1 MIKNRVVYSCM
12 AILLVLFIVMVAVLP
27 NINIETKNN
36 EFSYETLVFNK
47 SKVTTVDIEIA
58 EEDWEDMLANAADE
72 EYKQANVT
80 VNGKRIEN
88 VAIRTKG
95 NLSLREVVN
104 SDSDRYSLKIDFDY
118 YDNTQS
124 LYGLKKLNLNNN
136 YSDTTLMREYISY
149 ELMEKMGLP
158 TPEHSYMYVTVNGE
172 ERGLYLGV
180 EAVDETFLAKNYGS
194 NNGFLFKPDGTGSD
208 LKYISDNIEDYTGI
222 GLKTNEDNIEESK
235 LIEMLDAINN
245 GGDLEQYLDVDE
257 MLRYFAVNTALVN
270 LDSYQ
275 GNMKHNYYLYEDN
288 GVFSIIPWDYN
299 MSFGGFGVG
308 GGGMGGRPNQEQAGA
323 STETDN
329 TEVADDTT
337 TNKSNT
343 EVTDDAASNMP
354 MNGQGM
360 QPPQNGEMPQGGP
373 QQEGNQPPE
382 MNGNPPE
389 MPAGEQNQNP
399 QQQETQA
406 NTNTNKDTSAT
417 EDASANADAQ
427 KQEDN
432 RPQRGGMGMGMSSN
446 LMSESAINFSI
457 TTPVS
462 GTTLE
467 ERPLLNA
474 LLSNEEYREIYEGYL
489 EELATNYLTEDYVQ
503 NITKNL
509 AAMLTTYVEADPTKF
524 STTEQFLE
532 AVEGDNSLP
541 EFAKQRSESI
551 LKQLSGELVVEAD
564 TSSLGGGPQGNNANG
579 NAQNGEMN
587 GNPPEMPDDFDPSQ
601 LPEDFDPSQMPQ
613 GGPQQGENSDAQ
625 EGGQGNAQMQRPDKN
640 GQGMGMPGQDGEQ
653 TGPSQGI
660 DRDTMITF
668 GISVVVLLLAL
679 VFVFRF
685 NRRGR

>member
-12 AILLVLFIVMVAVLP
+12 AILLVLFIVMLAVLP
-27 NINIETKNN
+27 NIKIETKND

-58 EEDWEDMLANAADE
+58 EEDWADMLANAAE
-72 EYKQANVT
+72 EELKQANVT

-95 NLSLREVVN
+95 NSSLRSVVN

-158 TPEHSYMYVTVNGE
+158 TPNNSYMYVTVNGE

-180 EAVDETFLAKNYGS
+180 EAIDETFLANNFGS
-194 NNGFLFKPDGTGSD
+194 NDGFLFKPDGTGSD
-208 LKYISDNIEDYTGI
+208 LKYISDNIDDYTGI
-222 GLKTNEDNIEESK
+222 GLKTNEDNIEDSK
-235 LIEMLDAINN
+235 LIEMLNVINN
-245 GGDLEQYLDVDE
+245 GGDLEKYIDVDE
-257 MLRYFAVNTALVN
+257 MLRYFAVNTALVS

-275 GNMKHNYYLYEDN
+275 GSMKHNYYLYEDN

-308 GGGMGGRPNQEQAGA
+308 MGGRPNQVQVNTA
-323 STETDN
+323 TETNGTD
-329 TEVADDTT
+329 EAD
-337 TNKSNT
+337 
-343 EVTDDAASNMP
+343 TDP
-354 MNGQGM
+354 LMNNQDV

-373 QQEGNQPPE
+373 QREGNQPPV
-382 MNGNPPE
+382 MNGNGPQMPE
-389 MPAGEQNQNP
+389 IEQNQNP
-399 QQQETQA
+399 IQEETQV
-406 NTNTNKDTSAT
+406 NTNTNADTQQQAG
-417 EDASANADAQ
+417 
-427 KQEDN
+427 N
-432 RPQRGGMGMGMSSN
+432 RPQRGGMDMGMGMSGK
-446 LMSESAINFSI
+446 LMSDSAINFSI

-474 LLSNEEYREIYEGYL
+474 LLSNDEYREIYEGYI
-489 EELATNYLTEDYVQ
+489 EELATTYLTEDYVQ
-503 NITKNL
+503 NITNNL

-532 AVEGDNSLP
+532 GVEGDNSLP
-541 EFAKQRSESI
+541 EFAKQRSTSI

-564 TSSLGGGPQGNNANG
+564 TSSQGGGPKE
-579 NAQNGEMN
+579 NGEQA
-587 GNPPEMPDDFDPSQ
+587 GNMDNNPLQMPS
-601 LPEDFDPSQMPQ
+601 DFDPSQMPEDWDFSQ
-613 GGPQQGENSDAQ
+613 MPQRGEQNGD
-625 EGGQGNAQMQRPDKN
+625 QMQRPNRNEESMGMRGQANEGTVTLVSIDKN
-640 GQGMGMPGQDGEQ
+640 TVIMVL
-653 TGPSQGI
+653 
-660 DRDTMITF
+660 
-668 GISVVVLLLAL
+668 ISLVILLSAL

>member
-12 AILLVLFIVMVAVLP
+12 AILLVFFIVMVAVLP
-27 NINIETKNN
+27 NVNIETKND

-47 SKVTTVDIEIA
+47 SKVTTVDIEMA
-58 EEDWEDMLANAADE
+58 EEDWEDLLANASDE

-80 VNGKRIEN
+80 VNGKKVEN

-95 NLSLREVVN
+95 NLSLRSVIN

-149 ELMEKMGLP
+149 ELMDKMGLP
-158 TPEHSYMYVTVNGE
+158 TPCHSYMYVTVNGE
-172 ERGLYLGV
+172 ERGLYVGV

-194 NNGFLFKPDGTGSD
+194 NNGFLFKPDGAGSD
-208 LKYISDNIEDYTGI
+208 LQYISDNIEDYTGI
-222 GLKTNEDNIEESK
+222 GLKTNEDHIEDSK

-245 GGDLEQYLDVDE
+245 GGNLEQYLDVDE

-299 MSFGGFGVG
+299 MSFGGFGAGG
-308 GGGMGGRPNQEQAGA
+308 GGGMGDRPNQDQESTATDTSNPEITDDQA
-323 STETDN
+323 SN
-329 TEVADDTT
+329 T
-337 TNKSNT
+337 NNT
-343 EVTDDAASNMP
+343 EVTDDMATNIP
-354 MNGQGM
+354 MNGEGM
-360 QPPQNGEMPQGGP
+360 QPPPNGEMPQGGP
-373 QQEGNQPPE
+373 QQQGNQPPS
-382 MNGNPPE
+382 MNGDMPDMPPS
-389 MPAGEQNQNP
+389 EQDQNLD
-399 QQQETQA
+399 QQETQA
-406 NTNTNKDTSAT
+406 STDMIQDTSAQ
-417 EDASANADAQ
+417 EDASTNVDVQ
-427 KQEDN
+427 KQNGN
-432 RPQRGGMGMGMSSN
+432 RPQRGGMDMGMSSN
-446 LMSESAINFSI
+446 LMNESAINFSI

-474 LLSNEEYREIYEGYL
+474 LLSNDEYREIYEGYL
-489 EELATNYLTEDYVQ
+489 EELATNYLTEDYIQ
-503 NITKNL
+503 SITTNL

-532 AVEGDNSLP
+532 AVEGNNSLP

-564 TSSLGGGPQGNNANG
+564 TSSQGGGPQGN

-601 LPEDFDPSQMPQ
+601 IPADFDPSQMPQ
-613 GGPQQGENSDAQ
+613 GDTS
-625 EGGQGNAQMQRPDKN
+625 EGQAGDQNQAQMQRPDKN
-640 GQGMGMPGQDGEQ
+640 GEGMGMPGQTGEQ
-653 TGPSQGI
+653 TAPSQGI
-660 DRDTMITF
+660 DRNTVLTF
-668 GISVVVLLLAL
+668 SISTIVLLLAL
-679 VFVFRF
+679 IVVFRF